1 MTILPSQIN
10 DMLRL
15 YSKFSSADDSL
26 LDETFPPVNKPEDV
40 VDIST
45 EAKKREIQDQTKM
58 EVMKKIKES
67 GIVGKERVQDT
78 DH

>member
-15 YSKFSSADDSL
+15 YSRFSSNNNHQPDDPFPAV
-26 LDETFPPVNKPEDV
+26 DEPQDV

-45 EAKKREIQDQTKM
+45 EAKKRQIQDETRM
-58 EVMKKIKES
+58 EVMKKIKET
-67 GIVGKERVQDT
+67 GIVGKERL
-78 DH
+78 

>member
-15 YSKFSSADDSL
+15 YSRVSTTNSSSSDDV
-26 LDETFPPVNKPEDV
+26 FPPVKDAEEV

-45 EAKKREIQDQTKM
+45 EAKKQQIQDQTKM
-58 EVMKKIKES
+58 EVMKKIKEI
-67 GIVGKERVQDT
+67 GIVGKERV
-78 DH
+78 

>member
-15 YSKFSSADDSL
+15 YSRFSSTNSSLSDD
-26 LDETFPPVNKPEDV
+26 TFPPVKESEDV

-45 EAKKREIQDQTKM
+45 EAKKQEIRDQTKI
-58 EVMKKIKES
+58 EVMKKIKEI
-67 GIVGKERVQDT
+67 GIVGKERV
-78 DH
+78 

>member
-15 YSKFSSADDSL
+15 YSRFSSTDASFF
-26 LDETFPPVNKPEDV
+26 DETFPPVNEPEDV

-45 EAKKREIQDQTKM
+45 EAKKRQIQDQTKM
-58 EVMKKIKES
+58 EVMKKIKET
-67 GIVGKERVQDT
+67 GIVGKERV
-78 DH
+78 

>member
-15 YSKFSSADDSL
+15 YSRGSSTNSSSSDDI
-26 LDETFPPVNKPEDV
+26 FPSVNEPEDA

-58 EVMKKIKES
+58 EVMKKIKEI
-67 GIVGKERVQDT
+67 GIVGKERV
-78 DH
+78 

>member
-15 YSKFSSADDSL
+15 YSRFSSANSSLSDDTL
-26 LDETFPPVNKPEDV
+26 PPVKKSEDA

-45 EAKKREIQDQTKM
+45 EAKKQEIHDQTKM
-58 EVMKKIKES
+58 EVMKKIKEI
-67 GIVGKERVQDT
+67 GIVGKERV
-78 DH
+78 

>member
-15 YSKFSSADDSL
+15 YSRFSSTESSL
-26 LDETFPPVNKPEDV
+26 LDETFPPENEPEDV

-45 EAKKREIQDQTKM
+45 EAKKRQIQDQTKM
-58 EVMKKIKES
+58 EVMKKIKET
-67 GIVGKERVQDT
+67 GIFGQERV
-78 DH
+78 